1 MRYGF
6 RTILCFNLFL
16 PGSERPIMMIDEEFQ
31 WERGVIMMEKR
42 WVHGRLWRIFIGI
55 IMG

>member
-42 WVHGRLWRIFIGI
+42 RVHGRLWRIFIGI